1 MQSKTSPIQFEQI
14 ELFLKAPVLK
24 LCNESSL
31 TVAFAFP
38 QINQYIE
45 VKKTRFFLFRS
56 RFSISLFAFLVTN
69 VSYGTTIVIS

>member
-1 MQSKTSPIQFEQI
+1 MQSKTSPIQFDQI

-45 VKKTRFFLFRS
+45 IKKTRFFSLGQGFR
-56 RFSISLFAFLVTN
+56 LAFLRF
-69 VSYGTTIVIS
+69 